1 MKVVEIWSKME
12 KNNISGENEMEK
24 SPLENSANKIE
35 RKYLRP
41 LNDSDLAIGR
51 YEEDNRPR
59 ADGCF
64 QRDYARI
71 MYSSSFRRLQG
82 KMQLLSVKN
91 DQFFRNRLTHSLE
104 VSQIARSIANAIG
117 YSNSE
122 IYVVEAGALAHD
134 IGNPPF
140 GHSGERCLHSIFADV
155 GGFEGNAQTL
165 RILTNLE
172 KKRDSFR
179 GLNLTNRTLLAVTK
193 YFNKFSLESYE
204 DAINSGK
211 NDKQKFLYDS
221 DYEYLEGFIKDKSVD
236 LRTLDVQIVDIADEI
251 AYAAHDLEDGLRVK
265 AYTIDEIL
273 QDYQATYGEST
284 GFKILEKLV
293 EKAKTKAGYGK
304 SHIASTEFSKLFRQE
319 LSSSLIHK
327 FLNDIDMLKVDSD
340 FKTSKYT
347 KQQEELQFNE
357 CGELVAGLK
366 SIVFKCIN
374 NNDKVYSYEQ
384 NGNELLKNLSE
395 LYINNPMYLPPEYR
409 AKELKMQYPD
419 LEDIETDKL
428 QKRLVCDYIS
438 GMMDSYAISTYEKF
452 NGKKFMGGHY

>member
-1 MKVVEIWSKME
+1 
-12 KNNISGENEMEK
+12 MEK
-24 SPLENSANKIE
+24 SPLENSANNIE
-35 RKYLRP
+35 RTYLRP
-41 LNDSDLAIGR
+41 LNDADLAIGR
-51 YEEDNRPR
+51 YEEENRPR

-117 YSNSE
+117 YSSPE

-140 GHSGERCLHSIFADV
+140 GHSGERCLHKIFSDV

-179 GLNLTNRTLLAVTK
+179 GLNLTYRTLLAVTK
-193 YFNKFSLESYE
+193 YFNKFSPEKYE
-204 DAINSGK
+204 EAIKSGK
-211 NDKQKFLYDS
+211 KDKQKFLYDS
-221 DYEYLEGFIKDKSVD
+221 DYEFLDKFVKDKVVN

-273 QDYQATYGEST
+273 QDYQAEYGASN
-284 GFKILEKLV
+284 GFKILEETV
-293 EKAKTKAGYGK
+293 NKAKIKAGYGK

-327 FLNDIDMLKVDSD
+327 FLNDIDMKIVDET
-340 FKTSKYT
+340 FKSQKYT
-347 KQQEELQFNE
+347 KQKEELQFNE
-357 CGELVAGLK
+357 CGELVSGLK
-366 SIVFKCIN
+366 TIVFKCIN

-384 NGNELLKNLSE
+384 NGNKLLEKLSE
-395 LYINNPMYLPPEYR
+395 LYIENPMYLPPEYR
-409 AKELKMQYPD
+409 AEELQKQYND
-419 LEDIETDKL
+419 LEDENTDKL

-452 NGKKFMGGHY
+452 FGEKFMGGHF